1 MFTSE
6 TRDDNDSKNCNRYPN
21 NTHNRNN
28 TRSKVFNVLILLL
41 LHENFIVVLHM
52 SKVLLVPFFSLLL
65 SIFAF
70 KFLSRIN
77 ARKALVLR
85 NNKNKE
91 EKRDEYQ
98 QQQH

>member
-6 TRDDNDSKNCNRYPN
+6 TRDDNDNKNCNRYPN

-52 SKVLLVPFFSLLL
+52 SKVLLSHFSLFC
-65 SIFAF
+65 SR
-70 KFLSRIN
+70 FLRSN
-77 ARKALVLR
+77 SSV
-85 NNKNKE
+85 E
-91 EKRDEYQ
+91 
-98 QQQH
+98 